1 MKTKT
6 YKKITHD
13 RLKECLEL
21 VGWKVRNTGCDYHNL
36 VNQFG
41 ENTSML
47 FFCENKKQRLNEL
60 RIEDFGGKTPESY
73 IKPTSMIIS
82 LSKAQLDIHYEEDKS
97 VSFLSLI
104 IRHDDFIKKYDKQ
117 GCGAFINFYKKS

>member
-13 RLKECLEL
+13 RLKECLGL
-21 VGWKVRNTGCDYHNL
+21 VGWRIRPAGCDYYNL

-41 ENTSML
+41 KNTSMS
-47 FFCENKKQRLNEL
+47 FFCEDGKQILNEL
-60 RIEDFGGKTPESY
+60 RLEDFGGETPEPY

-82 LSKAQLDIHYEEDKS
+82 LSKAQLDIHYKEDKS
-97 VSFLSLI
+97 VSFLSLAV
-104 IRHDDFIKKYDKQ
+104 RHDDFIKKYDKQ
-117 GCGAFINFYKKS
+117 GNGAFINFYKKK